1 MLHFLATFSAFIMKI
16 LTRHLFLSLFKP
28 MVYLLLA
35 FTLLFVVADL
45 MDNAS
50 EWIIRHVSFTVI
62 LQYYALK
69 LPSMIIFIVPIC
81 LLLATL
87 YSLSTLTRHSEI
99 MAMRASGI
107 SIYRI
112 IRPYLAMGF
121 FCFLFTFFVNEFWG
135 PQKAYSADKLND
147 SHINPEEG
155 DAYTDAL
162 FLENP
167 DKLTSWQ
174 IESFD
179 TRTYT
184 MNNVVFRTFR
194 IDQSDLK
201 KITAKKGYWLDNEW
215 WLQDGTI
222 EEFDEKNLRQS
233 SILEFDTWQLNVSET
248 PEDLINELKP
258 VEYRSSLELRHYIK
272 THKFLKQETL
282 NKYRVDFHHRLTM
295 PFICFIAVIIG
306 IPVGTHTGR
315 KGALAGI
322 LLAIGMF
329 FGLYALQFTMEY
341 LAKQMHVAPWI
352 GAWSSIIVFTAIGSV
367 MIHRMR

>member
-1 MLHFLATFSAFIMKI
+1 
-16 LTRHLFLSLFKP
+16 LFLNLFKP

-45 MDNAS
+45 LDNAS
-50 EWIIRHVSFTVI
+50 EWIEKSVPLKVI
-62 LQYYALK
+62 LYYYSLK
-69 LPSMIIFIVPIC
+69 LPSMFIFIVPIC

-87 YSLSTLTRHSEI
+87 YSLSLLTRHSEFV
-99 MAMRASGI
+99 AMRASGI
-107 SIYRI
+107 NIYRI

-135 PQKAYSADKLND
+135 PKKAYNADKLNE
-147 SHINPEEG
+147 SQINPEDG
-155 DAYTDAL
+155 NAYSDAL
-162 FLENP
+162 FIENP
-167 DKLTSWQ
+167 GKLTSWQ

-194 IDQSDLK
+194 IDRSNLK
-201 KITAKKGYWLDNEW
+201 KITAKKGYWLDGEW

-222 EEFDEKNLRQS
+222 EEFSENNLRLPD
-233 SILEFDTWQLNVSET
+233 ILEFNTWQLNVSET

-272 THKFLKQETL
+272 THKFLKEKTL

-341 LAKQMHVAPWI
+341 LAKQMYVAPWI
-352 GAWSSIIVFTAIGSV
+352 GAWSSIIVFTAIGGI